1 MSARTVAQPRAGFTA
16 RGVLISTV
24 RLLLPLAL
32 LGLILAAAGCASQ
45 SQDRPTGTASLALQS
60 KAPVWGGDSQPTGT
74 DVVRVAITPEEAR
87 HIAKICGNA
96 PSELPTSGTTTCENA
111 IQHIIR
117 IRCPSGGCSCA
128 RSMCLEIQRVN
139 DGQPLQP
146 PLFVQITDHQPGAP
160 LCHSA
165 PRHLCFRL
173 GAQAPVL
180 QVLAPPPTVPPSPTG
195 DLTPTT
201 SPTPT
206 PTTSPTPTG
215 ATATPSPPA
224 PGTSPP
230 AGTSSQ

>member
-1 MSARTVAQPRAGFTA
+1 MSARIVAQPRAGLTA

-60 KAPVWGGDSQPTGT
+60 KAPVWGGDSQPRGT
-74 DVVRVAITPEEAR
+74 DIVRVAITPAEAR
-87 HIAKICGNA
+87 HIAEICGNA
-96 PSELPTSGTTTCENA
+96 PSELPTSGTTTCESA

-117 IRCPSGGCSCA
+117 RRCTPGLCPCIRA
-128 RSMCLEIQRVN
+128 ICLEIQRVTS
-139 DGQPLQP
+139 GLQP

-180 QVLAPPPTVPPSPTG
+180 QVLAPPPTVTPSPTG
-195 DLTPTT
+195 DLAPTT

-215 ATATPSPPA
+215 DTTTPSPPA
-224 PGTSPP
+224 SGTSSP